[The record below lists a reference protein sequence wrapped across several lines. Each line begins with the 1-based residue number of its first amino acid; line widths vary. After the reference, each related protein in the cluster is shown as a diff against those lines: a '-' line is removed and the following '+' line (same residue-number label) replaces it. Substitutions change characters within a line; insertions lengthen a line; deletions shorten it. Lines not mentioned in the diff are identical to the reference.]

1 MVFAPHHCTLLGP
14 TPSLLALRIPQCV
27 CHSSPVPQAMNIH
40 LYSDK
45 PWYGVWGVVHYCLG
59 GPSDLLPADAVH
71 VGHLLPAV
79 RLGLGDAVIAGK
91 NRNIIRLW
99 F

>member
-1 MVFAPHHCTLLGP
+1 M
-14 TPSLLALRIPQCV
+14 
-27 CHSSPVPQAMNIH
+27 PQAMNIH

-79 RLGLGDAVIAGK
+79 RLGLGAAVIAGK
-91 NRNIIRLW
+91 NRNIIRLC
-99 F
+99 FQ